1 MAEHD
6 SRDSIVNW
14 ILGIDGGGTKTTGV
28 LVAEDGTFGAQETAG
43 GSSLTAYGI
52 DRAVETVFDVLKKCC
67 ALASCAPDQLAAV
80 GIGLAGAGREVDR
93 TEFHKKFADYS
104 QKNGFPLSQ
113 VIVETDWRIALEAAF
128 PTGSGIVV
136 IAGTGSIAC
145 ARAEDG
151 TFHRVGGEGKLLG
164 DKGSGY
170 AVSLDGLNAAIRS
183 NEGREQKTLLLDYAL
198 QHFEV
203 PTVDDL
209 KVKIHREATDIASFG
224 SKILVAARQ
233 HDKVAL
239 DVLSRGAAELVE
251 LVKALITKIQP
262 KRKIAVA
269 LMGGLLERENAYSI
283 MLREQLQSSIPNLLI
298 LKPKFPAA
306 YGATILALRPFSKQ

>member
-1 MAEHD
+1 M
-6 SRDSIVNW
+6 NW
-14 ILGIDGGGTKTTGV
+14 ILGVDGGGTKTTGV

-43 GSSLTAYGI
+43 GSSLTTYGI
-52 DRAVETVFDVLKKCC
+52 DRAVETVFDILKKCC
-67 ALASCAPDQLAAV
+67 TLASCAPEQLSAV

-93 TEFHKKFADYS
+93 SEFHKKFVDHS
-104 QKNGFPLSQ
+104 ERNGFPVSQ

-151 TFHRVGGEGKLLG
+151 TFHRVGGEGRLLG

-170 AVSLDGLNAAIRS
+170 AISQDGLSEVIRS
-183 NEGREQKTLLLDYAL
+183 HEGRGEKTVLLEYAL

-203 PTVDDL
+203 PSVDDL
-209 KVKIHREATDIASFG
+209 KARIHREDVDIASFA
-224 SKILVAARQ
+224 SKILAGARQ
-233 HDKVAL
+233 KDKVAL
-239 DVLSRGAAELVE
+239 DVLSRGVGELVE
-251 LVKALITKIQP
+251 LVKALIARIQP

-269 LMGGLLERENAYSI
+269 LMGGLLERENAYST
-283 MLREQLQSSIPNLLI
+283 MLREELQASIPNLLI

-306 YGATILALRPFSKQ
+306 YGATILALQPFSKR

>member
-1 MAEHD
+1 MVQD
-6 SRDSIVNW
+6 NSGNSLVNW
-14 ILGIDGGGTKTTGV
+14 ILGVDGGGTKTTGV

-52 DRAVETVFDVLKKCC
+52 DRAVVTVFDVLKKCC
-67 ALASCAPDQLAAV
+67 TLAACAPDQLAAV
-80 GIGLAGAGREVDR
+80 SIGLAGAGREEDR
-93 TEFHKKFADYS
+93 SEFQKKFVDYS

-128 PTGSGIVV
+128 PAGSGIVV

-170 AVSLDGLNAAIRS
+170 AISLDGLNAAVRS
-183 NEGREQKTLLLDYAL
+183 HEGREEKTLLLDYAL

-203 PTVDDL
+203 STVDDL
-209 KVKIHREATDIASFG
+209 KVKIHREETDIASFG

-233 HDKVAL
+233 RDKVAL

-251 LVKALITKIQP
+251 LVKALITRIQP

-269 LMGGLLERENAYSI
+269 LMGGLLEKENAYST
-283 MLREQLQSSIPNLLI
+283 MLRNQLQSSIPNLLI

-306 YGATILALRPFSKQ
+306 YGATLLALQPFSKR

>member
-1 MAEHD
+1 M
-6 SRDSIVNW
+6 NW
-14 ILGIDGGGTKTTGV
+14 ILGVDGGGTKTTGV

-43 GSSLTAYGI
+43 GSSLTTYGI
-52 DRAVETVFDVLKKCC
+52 DRAVETVFDILKKCC
-67 ALASCAPDQLAAV
+67 TLASCAPEQLSAV

-93 TEFHKKFADYS
+93 SEFHKKFVDHS
-104 QKNGFPLSQ
+104 ERNGFPVSQ

-151 TFHRVGGEGKLLG
+151 TFHRVGGEGRLLG

-170 AVSLDGLNAAIRS
+170 AISQDGLSEVIRS
-183 NEGREQKTLLLDYAL
+183 HEGRGEKTVLLEYAL

-203 PTVDDL
+203 PSVDDL
-209 KVKIHREATDIASFG
+209 KARIHREDVDIASFA
-224 SKILVAARQ
+224 SKILAGARQ
-233 HDKVAL
+233 KDKVAL
-239 DVLSRGAAELVE
+239 DVLSRGVGELVE
-251 LVKALITKIQP
+251 LVKALIARIQP

-269 LMGGLLERENAYSI
+269 LMGGLLERENTYST
-283 MLREQLQSSIPNLLI
+283 MLREELQASIPNLLI

-306 YGATILALRPFSKQ
+306 YGATILALQPFSKR